1 MAAEASFLQESEE
14 AIWAAPDL
22 SDLDPTAEGGF
33 KITYAREV
41 PLEMRLQTSDEAPQ
55 EVGILEAILCKV
67 AVAGDP
73 ASPSAVK
80 VELSSE
86 SDLFFHYSHIV
97 DEKSFR
103 AMRDEQ
109 RLMIEFPEYANV
121 LAASFNNAIK
131 EPHTFLAVFIMN
143 RDGQAR
149 LDFIQN
155 VSFKFVELLSI
166 NFNRSADDLIRKQIT
181 FRYNATKSKLAVLQ
195 ARLQEVVNVVKIKNP
210 SLLLQLSKPSAM
222 AGGAQAGAGAG
233 GMMGATAAAM
243 GADRRSTVSG
253 R

>member
-1 MAAEASFLQESEE
+1 MSGEASFVQESEE
-14 AIWAAPDL
+14 AIFQVLPDL
-22 SDLDPTAEGGF
+22 SDLDPTAAGGF
-33 KITYAREV
+33 RITYAREV
-41 PLEMRLQTSDEAPQ
+41 PLEMRLQTTDEAPQ
-55 EVGILEAILCKV
+55 EVGTLEAILCKV
-67 AVAGDP
+67 AVCGDEHGP
-73 ASPSAVK
+73 TAVK

-86 SDLFFHYSHIV
+86 SDLFFHYSHVV

-121 LAASFNNAIK
+121 LASSFNNAIK

-166 NFNRSADDLIRKQIT
+166 NFNRSPEDLIRQQIT
-181 FRYNATKSKLAVLQ
+181 FRYNSTKSKLAVLQ
-195 ARLQEVVNVVKIKNP
+195 ARLQEVVNIVKLKNP
-210 SLLLQLSKPSAM
+210 SLLLSLQKGSSA
-222 AGGAQAGAGAG
+222 ATNGGATMQ
-233 GMMGATAAAM
+233 MGAT
-243 GADRRSTVSG
+243 GAG
-253 R
+253 RTAVLGGR